1 MAKLS
6 AAQMR
11 MGVQAFGGITDFMIG
26 GIQAD
31 MNEAAQAHANAMR
44 ELASASARNQ
54 VTQAE
59 VQIRDKSQRLSV
71 ALQQQEIRDRGA
83 AEVSAAAAGVEGGSV
98 EQAMLGL
105 RRSAM
110 QAQHA
115 RMRNRDANLLAQDT
129 QRNNIQLATVLGEDI
144 SVIPRPSAASAML
157 GLGAQ
162 LIQTYDENQP
172 EGSRFADSDRRVSD
186 WFR

>member
-1 MAKLS
+1 
-6 AAQMR
+6 
-11 MGVQAFGGITDFMIG
+11 MIG
-26 GIQAD
+26 GIQHD
-31 MNEAAQAHANAMR
+31 MEVAAQAHSNAMR

-54 VTQAE
+54 VTQTE

-71 ALQQQEIRDRGA
+71 ALQGQAIRDKGTA
-83 AEVSAAAAGVEGGSV
+83 MVGAAAAGVKGGSV
-98 EQAMLGL
+98 DQAMLGL

-110 QAQHA
+110 QANSA
-115 RMRNRDANLLAQDT
+115 RLRNRDSALLAQDT
-129 QRNNIQLATVLGEDI
+129 QRNNIKLATVLGEDI

-162 LIQTYDENQP
+162 LIQTFDENQP

>member
-1 MAKLS
+1 MAKLG
-6 AAQMR
+6 AEYMR
-11 MGVQAFGGITDFMIG
+11 MGVQAFGGVTDFMIR
-26 GIQAD
+26 GIQAS
-31 MNEAAQAHANAMR
+31 MNEAAQAHSNAMR
-44 ELASASARNQ
+44 ELASASATNQ
-54 VTQAE
+54 VTLAE
-59 VQIRDKSQRLSV
+59 SQIRDKSMRLSA
-71 ALQQQEIRDRGA
+71 ALQKQSIKDRGS
-83 AEVSAAAAGVEGGSV
+83 AEVSAAAAGVKGGSV
-98 EQAMLGL
+98 EQMMLGL

-115 RMRNRDANLLAQDT
+115 RMRNRDAQLLAQDT
-129 QRNNIQLATVLGEDI
+129 QRNNIKLAAVLGEDI
-144 SVIPRPSAASAML
+144 SVIPQPSAASAML